1 VGLCAAERRTD
12 LRGLT
17 EHFAGQVR
25 LTRQKL
31 LACSLH
37 TTVPH
42 CARTVNLLQLLLPIA
57 QLKAHLII
65 LIKAIALYC
74 VNDGSTLHGVL
85 EVNIAS
91 DNVFLLIVGVQHR

>member
-1 VGLCAAERRTD
+1 MGLCAAERRTD

-42 CARTVNLLQLLLPIA
+42 CTRTVNLLQLLLPIA
-57 QLKAHLII
+57 QLQAHLII
-65 LIKAIALYC
+65 LIKAIALNQLRLDKLTY
-74 VNDGSTLHGVL
+74 TVL
-85 EVNIAS
+85 MTAVLCM
-91 DNVFLLIVGVQHR
+91 VFSK

>member
-1 VGLCAAERRTD
+1 MGLCAAERRTD

-57 QLKAHLII
+57 QLQAHLII
-65 LIKAIALYC
+65 LIKAIALNQLRLDKLTY
-74 VNDGSTLHGVL
+74 TVL
-85 EVNIAS
+85 MTAVLCM
-91 DNVFLLIVGVQHR
+91 VFSK